1 LCRVKEAVSKVRVPE
16 FVPKQGVK
24 IVTDE
29 KATSMAQPMDDDSV
43 IDQLLEKLEAGSASL
58 PKDFKM
64 APITFEKVSDRT
76 LHPPFGSGDE
86 PSCLCVVLFRV
97 WSSLRGKRLEGGI
110 QRERLKAAFPFG
122 KRA

>member
-1 LCRVKEAVSKVRVPE
+1 MTPLCRVKEAVSKVRVPE

-64 APITFEKVSDRT
+64 APITFEKVSDRE
-76 LHPPFGSGDE
+76 LLPRFFNGDE
-86 PSCLCVVLFRV
+86 PSCIVLLRV
-97 WSSLRGKRLEGGI
+97 RLSLRGKRLEGGT
-110 QRERLKAAFPFG
+110 QHARRSENLRN
-122 KRA
+122 